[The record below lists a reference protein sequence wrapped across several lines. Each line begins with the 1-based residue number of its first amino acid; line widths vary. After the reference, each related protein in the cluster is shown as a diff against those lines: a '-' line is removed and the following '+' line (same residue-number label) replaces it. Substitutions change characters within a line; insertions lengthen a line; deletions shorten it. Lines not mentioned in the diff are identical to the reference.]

1 MTKFVGNGVYKPYSR
16 EVDLDQPILV
26 RDLGKFL
33 NIPKD
38 LSDNLIVVR
47 QSQVLGSEEL
57 IHNND
62 EILFFFAAMGG

>member
-1 MTKFVGNGVYKPYSR
+1 MTNFVGNGIYKPYSR
-16 EVDLDQPILV
+16 EVDLEHPLLV
-26 RDLGKFL
+26 RDLGAFL

-47 QSQVLGSEEL
+47 RSLVLGSEEL
-57 IHNND
+57 IHNNE

>member
-26 RDLGKFL
+26 KDLGKFL

-57 IHNND
+57 INNND

>member
-26 RDLGKFL
+26 KDLGKFL

>member
-1 MTKFVGNGVYKPYSR
+1 MTKFVGNGIYKPYSR

-26 RDLGKFL
+26 GDLGKFL

-57 IHNND
+57 IYNSD

>member
-1 MTKFVGNGVYKPYSR
+1 MTKFIGNGVYKPYSR

-47 QSQVLGSEEL
+47 QSQILGSEEQ
-57 IHNND
+57 IHNNE

>member
-1 MTKFVGNGVYKPYSR
+1 MTKFVGNGVYTPYSR

-26 RDLGKFL
+26 KDLGKFL

>member
-57 IHNND
+57 IYNND

>member
-1 MTKFVGNGVYKPYSR
+1 MTKFVGNGVYKPYSC

-26 RDLGKFL
+26 KDLGKFL

-47 QSQVLGSEEL
+47 QSQVLGNEEL
-57 IHNND
+57 IHNNE

>member
-16 EVDLDQPILV
+16 EVDLDQPIMV
-26 RDLGKFL
+26 KDLGKFL

>member
-16 EVDLDQPILV
+16 EVDLEQPIMV
-26 RDLGKFL
+26 KDLGKFL
-33 NIPKD
+33 SIPKD

-57 IHNND
+57 INNND

>member
-1 MTKFVGNGVYKPYSR
+1 MTKFVGNGVYTPYSC
-16 EVDLDQPILV
+16 EVDLDQPIMGE
-26 RDLGKFL
+26 DLGKFL
-33 NIPKD
+33 KIPKD